1 MKYLKKFETHAE
13 YEAYKNSQ
21 DYITPNVS
29 WCLDN
34 NEVHFNKYI
43 KPEPV
48 FALKFI
54 PTSPNEEEIV
64 IGCEEIEDGL
74 LDAGTI
80 TDNIGFDLNGSVII
94 GNCVTSIDGGTF
106 EEISGVTSI
115 TIPNSVTSI
124 GNEAFMEC
132 SDLTTITIPRSVTSI
147 GYGILIACGTLS
159 SIVVES
165 NNMVYDSRNN
175 CNAIIE
181 TATNTLIM
189 GCNNTVIPDN
199 VTQINREAFNGLS
212 GLSTI
217 TIPNSVT
224 SIGKYAF
231 FYCRNLNSITCLAT
245 TPPTLFDNQVF
256 GETNNC
262 PIYVPAESV
271 NAYKSATNWTT
282 YASRIQA
289 IPTT

>member
-1 MKYLKKFETHAE
+1 M
-13 YEAYKNSQ
+13 
-21 DYITPNVS
+21 
-29 WCLDN
+29 
-34 NEVHFNKYI
+34 NEVHFEKYVSA
-43 KPEPV
+43 PV
-48 FALKFI
+48 FALKLI

-74 LDAGTI
+74 LDAYTI
-80 TDNIGFDLNGSVII
+80 TNNIGFDLNGSVII
-94 GNCVTSIDGGTF
+94 GNCVTSIDVSTF

-124 GNEAFMEC
+124 GDEAFMEC
-132 SDLTTITIPRSVTSI
+132 HDLTTITIPRNVTSI
-147 GYGILIACGTLS
+147 GNGILDGCHNLS
-159 SIVVES
+159 SIVVEN

-181 TATNTLIM
+181 TATNALIM
-189 GCNNTVIPDN
+189 GCKNTVIPNN
-199 VTQINREAFNGLS
+199 VTQINKQAFNGLF
-212 GLSTI
+212 GLSAI

-224 SIGKYAF
+224 SIGMYAF
-231 FYCRNLNSITCLAT
+231 YACRNLNSITCLAT
-245 TPPTLFDNQVF
+245 TPPTLYDNQVF

-262 PIYVPAESV
+262 PIYVPSESV

-289 IPTT
+289 IPS